1 MKEMTVYGKGVSAG
15 IGIGR
20 LYVYRPPEA
29 AAADRPDSAD
39 PFRALE
45 RAREAVERY
54 LRRLIRKTEREAGKD
69 QAAILSGHLS
79 ILNDPMFY
87 GDIAARVKA
96 GEAAATAVRAVA
108 RRLADHFRAMDGG
121 YMRERA
127 DDIDDIAARL
137 LRGLSGESGTSLS
150 ALPDGEWIVAADA
163 LLPSETAEL
172 DLAKVRGL
180 ILMRGGE
187 TSHTV
192 LMARSVGLPVV
203 IGPPRLM
210 DSLRHGETAAIDGGT
225 GQIVLR
231 PDLSVLR
238 QRMADRRR
246 EEAALAERYRHR
258 PAVTADGVRIELA
271 INIGS
276 AEEAA
281 LVHRH
286 GADGVGLFRTEYL
299 FMQRP
304 EPPDEQTQFEEYR
317 RAVSRL
323 HGKPAVIRTLDVGG
337 DKPAAGLGRAD
348 EANPFLGFRAI
359 RLCLQRRDV
368 FRTQLRAILRASAY
382 GRVMI
387 LVPMIALVRE
397 FVEAKAEVER
407 VREALEKEGALI
419 APRVEVGLMIETPSA
434 ALMARELAREADFF
448 SIGTNDLTQYTLAV
462 DRMNEHVAE
471 LYDHYHPAVLRLMK
485 HAADCAREAGKRVGI
500 CGGMAGEELA
510 APLLIGM
517 GIREWSMP
525 APAVPAIK
533 RYVSKLTFEMCA
545 DLCRR
550 VLEREEPGQVRSLL
564 ERMRREVIGG

>member
-1 MKEMTVYGKGVSAG
+1 MKETTFYGKGVSAG

-20 LYVYRPPEA
+20 LYVYSPPETA
-29 AAADRPDSAD
+29 ASSGSEAAEPL
-39 PFRALE
+39 RALE
-45 RAREAVERY
+45 RAKEAAERD
-54 LRRLIRKTEREAGKD
+54 LRRLIGKTEREAGKD
-69 QAAILSGHLS
+69 KAAILSGHLS

-87 GDIAARVKA
+87 GDIAERIKA
-96 GEAAATAVRAVA
+96 GEAAADAVRAVA
-108 RRLADHFRAMDGG
+108 RRLAEHFRAMGSG

-137 LRGLSGESGTSLS
+137 LRGLSGDSGTSLS
-150 ALPDGEWIVAADA
+150 AMPDGEWIVVAPS

-180 ILMRGGE
+180 VLMRGGE

-203 IGPPRLM
+203 IGPERLL

-225 GQIVLR
+225 GQIVVGSDFTALQ
-231 PDLSVLR
+231 

-246 EEAALAERYRHR
+246 EEAALAERYRDR
-258 PAVTADGVRIELA
+258 PAVTADGVRVELA

-276 AEEAA
+276 AEEAE

-304 EPPDEQTQFEEYR
+304 VPPDEQTQFEAYR
-317 RAVSRL
+317 RAASLLR
-323 HGKPAVIRTLDVGG
+323 GKPAVIRTLDVGG
-337 DKPAAGLGRAD
+337 DKPAAGLGNAG

-359 RLCLQRRDV
+359 RICLKRLDV

-387 LVPMIALVRE
+387 LVPMISHVRE

-407 VREALEKEGALI
+407 VREALEKEGA
-419 APRVEVGLMIETPSA
+419 AVAHHVEVGPMIETPSA
-434 ALMARELAREADFF
+434 ALMARALAREADFF

-462 DRMNEHVAE
+462 DRLNEHVAE
-471 LYDHYHPAVLRLMK
+471 LYDHYHPAVLKLMK
-485 HAADCAREAGKRVGI
+485 HAADCAREQAKRVGI
-500 CGGMAGEELA
+500 CGSMAGEELA

-517 GIREWSMP
+517 GIGEWSMP
-525 APAVPAIK
+525 AASVPAIK
-533 RYVSKLTFEMCA
+533 RYVSKLTSATCA
-545 DLCRR
+545 DVCRR
-550 VLEREEPGQVRSLL
+550 ALELEEPGQVRALL
-564 ERMRREVIGG
+564 ERTRREALGE